1 MVMFMSVFIDRLV
14 PVKKRIEELLRQEE
28 RVVVAFDG
36 RSASGKTW
44 AAGLFAEEMSAE
56 IIFMDDFFLPT
67 ELRTPERRAEPG
79 GNVHYERFEDEVV
92 KGLKSGG
99 PFRYRV
105 FDCTAMD
112 YVDDAWYYEDCRL
125 IIVEGA
131 YSTHPRF
138 GKYYDLA
145 VFFHVEPEEQKKRI
159 LERNGAEK
167 LNDFTRM
174 WIPMEER
181 YLAEFDIESRC
192 DMTVGRE
199 TL

>member
-1 MVMFMSVFIDRLV
+1 MVMFMNDFIDRLN
-14 PVKKRIEELLRQEE
+14 PVKERIEELLKQRD

-36 RSASGKTW
+36 RSASGKTQ
-44 AAGLFAEEMSAE
+44 AAGLFAEGMDADV
-56 IIFMDDFFLPT
+56 IFMDDFFLPP
-67 ELRTPERRAEPG
+67 ELRTQERRAEPG
-79 GNVHYERFEDEVV
+79 GNVHYERFEEEVL
-92 KGLKSGG
+92 KGLKHGG
-99 PFRYRV
+99 PFHYRV

-138 GKYYDLA
+138 GKYYDLS
-145 VFFHVEPEEQKKRI
+145 VFFHVDPEEQKKRI
-159 LERNGAEK
+159 LERNGADK
-167 LNDFTRM
+167 LHDFTQL

-181 YLAEFDIESRC
+181 YIAEFNIENRC
-192 DMTVGRE
+192 DMTVGRK